1 MHRCAVE
8 TLAELMMTEA
18 AEECRLQDHLS
29 RSIRGEEKRRS
40 TAGRLGFRR
49 AGTASDDLDWPRS
62 LAVHWCDGQASKI
75 RMQESRV
82 KNSGRKTSNSSKG
95 SRNGKVSRVNR
106 AA

>member
-8 TLAELMMTEA
+8 AFGGVDDDRSGRGVQIARSLK
-18 AEECRLQDHLS
+18 

-62 LAVHWCDGQASKI
+62 LAVHW
-75 RMQESRV
+75 V
-82 KNSGRKTSNSSKG
+82 
-95 SRNGKVSRVNR
+95 
-106 AA
+106 